1 MESPTETENLVLS
14 PYSLKLASK
23 LPFLSLSLP
32 GLSNN
37 SSLPGYGLS
46 SLVYPVAPF
55 TAFTATFLAPVSL

>member
-32 GLSNN
+32 GLLSNN

-55 TAFTATFLAPVSL
+55 TAFTATFLAPV